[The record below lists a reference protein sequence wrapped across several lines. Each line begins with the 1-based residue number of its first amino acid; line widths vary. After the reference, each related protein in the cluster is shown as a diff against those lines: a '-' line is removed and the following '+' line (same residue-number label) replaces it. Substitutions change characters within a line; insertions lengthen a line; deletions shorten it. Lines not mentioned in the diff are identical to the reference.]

1 MSFKNKK
8 EEVLDIQL
16 TSFGKMLL
24 SKGQFKPEFYTF
36 FDDDILYDTMYV
48 SEEEP
53 QNYAETRILEE
64 TPITQTQVVFE
75 GLETQITKQ
84 ISDIRRGLKTSAES
98 FQNTSEKEYALSA
111 PLGKS
116 SMSTDNAPSWDIT
129 SYGSSFESKTVVDTT
144 HPMDIK
150 IPQLKLKNIDFFTE
164 VVDTAVDLEA
174 ERETGTQA
182 GDANPG
188 HPWGAAGFTDVYDND
203 MRIDVT
209 ENYLVLEVDE
219 LNTQSEK
226 DNYDIELFIVEE
238 VSPPLHLAS
247 QGAPPRELLVPLLFK
262 KVPEIIV
269 DGIYDDEKFREEVD
283 RRNDEESNP
292 SHADHYFEIMVDTEI
307 DPQLLCRLGYR
318 PDFSKRG
325 AIRVDCGDNKLGN
338 TRMDDIYNPFGEA
351 TGPYGDDC

>member
-36 FDDDILYDTMYV
+36 FDDDVLYDTMYV

-64 TPITQTQVVFE
+64 TPITQTQVVYE

-116 SMSTDNAPSWDIT
+116 SLSTDTAPSWDIT
-129 SYGSSFESKTVVDTT
+129 SYGSSFESKTVVDTN

-150 IPQLKLKNIDFFTE
+150 IPQLKLKNIDFYTV

-188 HPWGAAGFTDVYDND
+188 HPWGPAGFTDVYDND

-226 DNYDIELFIVEE
+226 ENYDIELFIVEDRLTLDGWKE
-238 VSPPLHLAS
+238 DLM
-247 QGAPPRELLVPLLFK
+247 PLLFK

-292 SHADHYFEIMVDTEI
+292 THADHYFEIMVDTEI
-307 DPQLLCRLGYR
+307 DPQLLCNLGYR

-338 TRMDDIYNPFGEA
+338 TRMDDVYNPFGEA
-351 TGPYGDDC
+351 SGPYGDDC